1 MMFLESLSP
10 IHPDNLFNLEPKI
23 NTGLYINGEIK
34 KQDKNSVAIV
44 GTRKPDL
51 YGIKI
56 TRKIA
61 KSAVKNGFT
70 VISGLA
76 RGIDTEAH
84 RATIFSQGRTIAVI
98 GNGLNNIY
106 PEENV
111 GLANEIEENGAV
123 LSQFPPDLPPMRK
136 NFPIRNKTV
145 ALLSKILF
153 LVQAPIKSGS
163 LITARLALEAGKTV
177 FVVPGE
183 LGNPNFAGNFA
194 FLKRNEKNPKVKLL
208 LNDNFDEIF
217 QQYSQYQTTIF
228 DIKQNSTLSDEEKVV
243 FDAIASSKNGLTFDE
258 IAEISGKNSEDLP
271 TIILSLVL
279 SEIIEDIGGNTYKI
293 KE

>member
-1 MMFLESLSP
+1 MMFLENLSP

-23 NTGLYINGEIK
+23 NMGLYIKGEIK
-34 KQDKNSVAIV
+34 EQDKNSVAIV

-56 TRKIA
+56 TQKIV
-61 KSAVKNGFT
+61 KSAIKNNFT

-84 RATIFSQGRTIAVI
+84 RTTLNEKGRTIAVI
-98 GNGLNNIY
+98 GNGLNKIY
-106 PEENV
+106 PEENI
-111 GLANEIEENGAV
+111 GLASEIEENGAV
-123 LSQFPPDLPPMRK
+123 ISQFSPDSPPIRK

-153 LVQAPIKSGS
+153 LIEAPIKSGS
-163 LITARLALEAGKTV
+163 LITARLAIEAGKTV
-177 FVVPGE
+177 FIVPGE
-183 LGNPNFAGNFA
+183 LGNSNFEGNFT
-194 FLKRNEKNPKVKLL
+194 FLKKHKNNPNVKLL
-208 LNDNFDEIF
+208 TNDNFDEIF
-217 QQYSQYQTTIF
+217 QEYSHYQTTLF
-228 DIKQNSTLSDEEKVV
+228 NIKQETKLSIEEKIV
-243 FDAIASSKNGLTFDE
+243 FDVISTSKNGLTFDE
-258 IAEISGKNSEDLP
+258 ISEISGKNSEELP

-279 SEIIEDIGGNTYKI
+279 SEIIEEISGNRYKI